1 MKKIIFLSVLILFIA
16 FSLNKRMFSA
26 AQADNGNQTMQ
37 SGTGANGGTAGMV
50 FVKGGCFEMGDTF
63 GDADRAEKP
72 AHTVCVGDFY
82 MGKYEVTQKQWT
94 EVMGSNPSRFIGCDD
109 CPVER
114 VSWYDAQRFIDK
126 LGKSDGNK
134 YRLPTEAEWEYAA
147 RSGGKKEKYSGM
159 SSDKSLGRYAWYYG
173 NANHKTHPVGK
184 KKPNGLGLYDM
195 TGNVW
200 EWTTDWYD
208 ENYYKSSPRDNPQG
222 ASRGTYRVLRGGAW
236 SNYRWYTRTS
246 IRDGFNP
253 SIRYAYYG
261 FRLIRTL

>member
-1 MKKIIFLSVLILFIA
+1 MKKIIFLFLLVLFTALSLSNRLFP
-16 FSLNKRMFSA
+16 F
-26 AQADNGNQTMQ
+26 AQA
-37 SGTGANGGTAGMV
+37 ANGERLAQGEKGADGGASGMV

-82 MGKYEVTQKQWT
+82 IGKYEVTQKQWT
-94 EVMGSNPSRFIGCDD
+94 EVMGANPSRFKGCGD

-114 VSWYDAQRFIDK
+114 VSWYDAQRFINR
-126 LGKSDGNK
+126 LGKNDGNK

-159 SSDKSLGRYAWYYG
+159 SSDNSLGRYAWYYG
-173 NANHKTHPVGK
+173 NADHKTHPVGK

-200 EWTTDWYD
+200 EWTTDWFD
-208 ENYYKSSPRDNPQG
+208 ENYYKSSPVNNPQG
-222 ASRGTYRVLRGGAW
+222 APRGAYRVLRGGAW
-236 SNYRWYTRTS
+236 SNYRWYTRAS

-253 SIRYAYYG
+253 RVRYAYYG
-261 FRLIRTL
+261 FRLVRGL